1 MRSRSRNIK
10 FAVLVLV
17 LLILITIA
25 LGYPHGS
32 DQWFSF
38 AHSAQS
44 WELFTLFRIPE
55 VFIAVIAGMALS
67 ISGLLLQTTLNNPL
81 AGPSILGITSG
92 SQLLVALL
100 LLGSEFLTG
109 WIFDISV
116 TVAAA
121 LGAVLFGLLMFAL
134 AARLRSTVSLLLVGM
149 MLGTFASAITGLLI
163 SKADGSAVKS
173 FTMWS
178 FGSLQQVNLD
188 QIGWISLVFLVGVL
202 AVLPLVKGLNALQLG
217 EQQASLLGVRVSR
230 LRIFVILIV
239 SILTGLVTA
248 YCGPIAFIGL
258 IIPNLVR
265 MYLRTSNHWY
275 LLFTSAI
282 LGAIVLLFC
291 SMLIRILEPWV
302 VLPVNSLTSLLGAPV
317 VVLLLFNRKTHA

>member
-1 MRSRSRNIK
+1 MGSRSLNIK

-109 WIFDISV
+109 WIFDVSV

-149 MLGTFASAITGLLI
+149 MLGTIASAITGLLI

-188 QIGWISLVFLVGVL
+188 QIGWITLVFLVGVL

-239 SILTGLVTA
+239 SVLTGLVTA

-265 MYLRTSNHWY
+265 MYLRTSDHWY

>member
-1 MRSRSRNIK
+1 MT
-10 FAVLVLV
+10 VLIV
-17 LLILITIA
+17 LLLALITVS

-32 DQWFSF
+32 DPWFAFSESEQAF
-38 AHSAQS
+38 
-44 WELFTLFRIPE
+44 EIFRLFRIPE
-55 VFIAVIAGMALS
+55 VFIAVLAGMALS

-100 LLGSEFLTG
+100 LLGGEFISG
-109 WIFDISV
+109 WLLDFSITF
-116 TVAAA
+116 AAA
-121 LGAVLFGLLMFAL
+121 LGAILFGLLMFAL
-134 AARLRSTVSLLLVGM
+134 AARLRSAVSLLLVGM

-163 SKADGSAVKS
+163 SKADGSSVKS

-188 QIGWISLVFLVGVL
+188 QIPWIFIVFCGGLL
-202 AVLPLVKGLNALQLG
+202 AVLPIVKALNALQLG
-217 EQQASLLGVRVSR
+217 EQQAALLGVHVNR
-230 LRIFVILIV
+230 LRIYVILIV
-239 SILTGLVTA
+239 SVLTGLITA

-265 MYLRTSNHWY
+265 MYLRTSDHWY

-291 SMLIRILEPWV
+291 SLLIRILEPWV

>member
-1 MRSRSRNIK
+1 MT
-10 FAVLVLV
+10 VLVV
-17 LLILITIA
+17 LLLALIIVS

-32 DQWFSF
+32 DPWFAFSTSEQALEIF
-38 AHSAQS
+38 R
-44 WELFTLFRIPE
+44 LFRIPE
-55 VFIAVIAGMALS
+55 VFIAVLAGMALS

-100 LLGSEFLTG
+100 LLGGEFISG
-109 WIFDISV
+109 WLLDFSITF
-116 TVAAA
+116 AAA
-121 LGAVLFGLLMFAL
+121 LGAILFGLLMFAL
-134 AARLRSTVSLLLVGM
+134 AARLRSAVSLLLVGM

-163 SKADGSAVKS
+163 SKADGSSVKS
-173 FTMWS
+173 FAMWS

-188 QIGWISLVFLVGVL
+188 QIPWISIVFCGGLL
-202 AVLPLVKGLNALQLG
+202 AVLPIVKALNALQLG
-217 EQQASLLGVRVSR
+217 EQQAALLGVHVNR
-230 LRIFVILIV
+230 LRIYVILIV
-239 SILTGLVTA
+239 SVLTGLITA

-265 MYLRTSNHWY
+265 MYLRTSDHWY

-291 SMLIRILEPWV
+291 SLLIRILEPWV

>member
-1 MRSRSRNIK
+1 MRSRSLNIK

-134 AARLRSTVSLLLVGM
+134 AARIRSTVSLLLVGM

-317 VVLLLFNRKTHA
+317 VVLLLLNRKTHA

>member
-1 MRSRSRNIK
+1 
-10 FAVLVLV
+10 
-17 LLILITIA
+17 
-25 LGYPHGS
+25 
-32 DQWFSF
+32 
-38 AHSAQS
+38 
-44 WELFTLFRIPE
+44 
-55 VFIAVIAGMALS
+55 
-67 ISGLLLQTTLNNPL
+67 
-81 AGPSILGITSG
+81 
-92 SQLLVALL
+92 
-100 LLGSEFLTG
+100 
-109 WIFDISV
+109 
-116 TVAAA
+116 
-121 LGAVLFGLLMFAL
+121 MFAL

-149 MLGTFASAITGLLI
+149 MLGTIASAITGLLI

-188 QIGWISLVFLVGVL
+188 QIGWITLVFLVGVL

-239 SILTGLVTA
+239 SVLTGLVTA

-265 MYLRTSNHWY
+265 MYLRTSDHWY

-291 SMLIRILEPWV
+291 SLLIRILEPWV

>member
-1 MRSRSRNIK
+1 MRSWSRNWK
-10 FAVLVLV
+10 FALLVLV
-17 LLILITIA
+17 LLILIGVA

-32 DQWFSF
+32 DRWFAF
-38 AHSAQS
+38 VHSDQA
-44 WELFTLFRIPE
+44 WELFTLFRVPE

-92 SQLLVALL
+92 SQLLVAIL
-100 LLGSEFLTG
+100 LLGSDLVAG
-109 WIFDISV
+109 WFFDFSV
-116 TVAAA
+116 TMAAA
-121 LGAVLFGLLMFAL
+121 FGSVLFGLLMFAL
-134 AARLRSTVSLLLVGM
+134 AGRLRSTVSLLLVGM

-163 SKADGSAVKS
+163 SQADGSAVKS

-178 FGSLQQVNLD
+178 FGSLQQVNVD
-188 QIGWISLVFLVGVL
+188 QILWIALVFVAGMM
-202 AVLPLVKGLNALQLG
+202 AVLPLIKGLNALQLG
-217 EQQASLLGVRVSR
+217 EQQAALLGVRVGR
-230 LRIFVILIV
+230 LRIYVILIV
-239 SILTGLVTA
+239 SVLTGLVTA

-265 MYLRTSNHWY
+265 MYMRTSDHWY

-282 LGAIVLLFC
+282 LGAVVLLFC
-291 SMLIRILEPWV
+291 SLLIRILEPWV

>member
-55 VFIAVIAGMALS
+55 VFIAVVAGMALS

-109 WIFDISV
+109 WIFDVSV

-239 SILTGLVTA
+239 SVLTGLVTA

>member
-1 MRSRSRNIK
+1 MRSRSLNIK

-239 SILTGLVTA
+239 SVLTGLVTA

>member
-32 DQWFSF
+32 DQWFAF

-55 VFIAVIAGMALS
+55 VFIAIIAGMALS

-109 WIFDISV
+109 WIFDVSV

-188 QIGWISLVFLVGVL
+188 QIGWITLVFLVGVL

-239 SILTGLVTA
+239 SVLTGLVTA

-265 MYLRTSNHWY
+265 MYLRTSDHWY

-291 SMLIRILEPWV
+291 SLLIRILEPWV

>member
-109 WIFDISV
+109 WIFDVSV

-239 SILTGLVTA
+239 SVLTGLVTA

-265 MYLRTSNHWY
+265 MYLRTSDHWY

-291 SMLIRILEPWV
+291 SLLIRILEPWV

>member
-1 MRSRSRNIK
+1 MRSRSLNIK

-109 WIFDISV
+109 WIFDVSV
-116 TVAAA
+116 TAAAA

-239 SILTGLVTA
+239 SVLTGLVTA
-248 YCGPIAFIGL
+248 HCGPIAFIGL

-291 SMLIRILEPWV
+291 SLLIRILEPWV

>member
-1 MRSRSRNIK
+1 MT
-10 FAVLVLV
+10 VLVV
-17 LLILITIA
+17 LLLALIIVS

-32 DQWFSF
+32 DPWFAFSESEQAF
-38 AHSAQS
+38 
-44 WELFTLFRIPE
+44 EIFRLFRIPE
-55 VFIAVIAGMALS
+55 VFIAVLAGMALS

-100 LLGSEFLTG
+100 LLGGEFISG
-109 WIFDISV
+109 WLLDFSITF
-116 TVAAA
+116 AAA
-121 LGAVLFGLLMFAL
+121 LGAILFGLLMFAL
-134 AARLRSTVSLLLVGM
+134 AARLRSAVSLLLVGM

-163 SKADGSAVKS
+163 SKADGSSVKS
-173 FTMWS
+173 FAMWS

-188 QIGWISLVFLVGVL
+188 QIPWISIVFCGGLL
-202 AVLPLVKGLNALQLG
+202 AVLPIVKALNALQLG
-217 EQQASLLGVRVSR
+217 EQQAVLLGVHVNR
-230 LRIFVILIV
+230 LRIYVILIV
-239 SILTGLVTA
+239 SVLTGLITA

-265 MYLRTSNHWY
+265 MYLRTSDHWY

-282 LGAIVLLFC
+282 FGAIVLLFC
-291 SMLIRILEPWV
+291 SLLIRILEPWV

>member
-1 MRSRSRNIK
+1 MGSRSLNIK

-109 WIFDISV
+109 WIFDVSV

-239 SILTGLVTA
+239 SVLTGLVTA

-265 MYLRTSNHWY
+265 MYLRTSDHWY

-291 SMLIRILEPWV
+291 SLLIRILEPWV

>member
-1 MRSRSRNIK
+1 MRSRSLNIK

-239 SILTGLVTA
+239 SVLTGLVTA
-248 YCGPIAFIGL
+248 FCGPIAFIGL